1 MTDLS
6 DQVAKLIALA
16 LNHESKD
23 REAKLVP
30 QLPEFRNR
38 WMLAALKTATKGLA
52 KGGAGQVYAEVA
64 HMLSGLTPGEEIG
77 HLTRLVQF
85 ADANGSDVR
94 LDIQVILEGSRQMA
108 PCPAFVWAWRPCQSY
123 PWNHAQHI
131 NILEFIAFLNYF
143 RSISTSMV
151 AQSRRMVHVLDS
163 RVCSCVLAKGRSSS
177 KVLNRSLRRF
187 AALALAMNV
196 YVVPLW
202 TISGWNFC
210 DAGSRGFAPREGK
223 EE

>member
-1 MTDLS
+1 
-6 DQVAKLIALA
+6 
-16 LNHESKD
+16 
-23 REAKLVP
+23 
-30 QLPEFRNR
+30 
-38 WMLAALKTATKGLA
+38 MLAALMTATKGLA

-64 HMLSGLTPGEEIG
+64 RMLAALESGRETE
-77 HLTRLVQF
+77 HLKRLVQF

-108 PCPAFVWAWRPCQSY
+108 PYPAFIWAWRPCQSY
-123 PWNHAQHI
+123 PWNQAQHI

-143 RSISTSMV
+143 RSISTSL
-151 AQSRRMVHVLDS
+151 AAHSRRMVHILDS

-187 AALALAMNV
+187 AALALAMDV

-202 TISGWNFC
+202 TISGWNLC
-210 DAGSRGFAPREGK
+210 DAGSRGFAAM
-223 EE
+223 EEKKK